1 MKNLFFAAALILAGT
16 ISTACNKCV
25 TCTTTTITTD
35 LNDVPTGSE
44 KISFPICDHNERK
57 YWDGRQTKESK
68 GTYKLKT
75 STTCSK

>member
-1 MKNLFFAAALILAGT
+1 MKKIVLSIGLFFAAALIA
-16 ISTACNKCV
+16 SCNKCV
-25 TCTTTTITTD
+25 TCTTTTTTTD
-35 LNDVPTGSE
+35 LNDVPTGAE

-57 YWDGRQTKESK
+57 YWDGRKTKESK